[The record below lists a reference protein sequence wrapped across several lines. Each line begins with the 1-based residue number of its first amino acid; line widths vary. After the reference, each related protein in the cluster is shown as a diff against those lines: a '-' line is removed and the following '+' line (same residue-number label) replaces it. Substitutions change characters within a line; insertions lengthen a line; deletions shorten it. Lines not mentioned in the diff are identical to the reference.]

1 VPGRRRRGP
10 AGGDPSRAE
19 EGPRR
24 APGGPSKP
32 HGAARLERLSERRRK
47 LLELYY
53 ADKLSAELFA
63 EEEARI
69 SGQIEAVRR
78 EEEEREAEQTR
89 LLDVA
94 ARFEEVAH
102 VLRETNID
110 RLWAKASDVE
120 RRVMVEE
127 WVDSVAMFPDHL
139 EITVSGAPRLNLL
152 LGEVG
157 LTGGG
162 GSSVSV
168 GGGI

>member
-1 VPGRRRRGP
+1 V
-10 AGGDPSRAE
+10 
-19 EGPRR
+19 
-24 APGGPSKP
+24 
-32 HGAARLERLSERRRK
+32 
-47 LLELYY
+47 
-53 ADKLSAELFA
+53 SAELFA

-127 WVDSVAMFPDHL
+127 WVDSVAMFPDHPADQRQRGPAA
-139 EITVSGAPRLNLL
+139 EMCC
-152 LGEVG
+152 
-157 LTGGG
+157 
-162 GSSVSV
+162 
-168 GGGI
+168 